1 MYDTGVHVYWI
12 FMTPDMIIFTFTQSV
27 PVIFIYVDKVGHAFF
42 CAMTLEIDWGVA
54 N

>member
-27 PVIFIYVDKVGHAFF
+27 PVIFIYVDKVGHAPSFS
-42 CAMTLEIDWGVA
+42 AMTLEYTEV
-54 N
+54 